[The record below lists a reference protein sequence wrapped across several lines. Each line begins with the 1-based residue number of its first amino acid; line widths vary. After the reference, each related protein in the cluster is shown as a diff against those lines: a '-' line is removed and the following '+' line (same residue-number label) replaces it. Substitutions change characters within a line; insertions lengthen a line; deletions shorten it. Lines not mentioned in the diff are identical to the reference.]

1 MTALVLTLAII
12 RPTDPLGGS
21 SVSPPQSTAPAA
33 DRSHGE
39 TQSPSNADLQSGV
52 ADGHVL
58 LDLAGRCN
66 ASTVG
71 NTMMWRGTVDH
82 YTVVGGGDR
91 EGIGLPDYLHLR
103 HAEVSQSPRPVTA
116 FVVCVMHVW
125 CTRGHR
131 YTDSEVTQKIFC
143 SRWC

>member
-1 MTALVLTLAII
+1 MTALVLTLAVI
-12 RPTDPLGGS
+12 RSTDPLAGS
-21 SVSPPQSTAPAA
+21 SVSPPQSTEPAA

-39 TQSPSNADLQSGV
+39 TQSPSNAELQCGV

-91 EGIGLPDYLHLR
+91 EGIGVPDDRTCAMLKS
-103 HAEVSQSPRPVTA
+103 VSRRIPLLLLS
-116 FVVCVMHVW
+116 CVLCMFGARGATDIP
-125 CTRGHR
+125 TRR
-131 YTDSEVTQKIFC
+131 
-143 SRWC
+143 